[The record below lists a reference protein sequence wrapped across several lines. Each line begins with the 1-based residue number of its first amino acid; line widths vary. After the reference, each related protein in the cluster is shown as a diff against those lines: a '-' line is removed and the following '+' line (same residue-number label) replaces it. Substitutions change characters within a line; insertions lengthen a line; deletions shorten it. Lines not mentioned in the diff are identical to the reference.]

1 MCEAFFFYC
10 FRLIYCPKST
20 VSFIFSFCSK
30 RRQKRGLTDL
40 QLAGRGRQR
49 VSCIS
54 NCWAV
59 KQSVGLVTQL
69 LSYSCISPRDSPH
82 WCGWT
87 TAGSCLFRQGWAPRP
102 GLIYSHSRLGSGCL
116 LSELFPSMF
125 SVAAAINI
133 IAGISKVLSFYQC
146 GDIKCY
152 HSINA

>member
-1 MCEAFFFYC
+1 MTASIFPQVCVKLFFFTVLGL
-10 FRLIYCPKST
+10 FIDLST

-54 NCWAV
+54 DCWAV
-59 KQSVGLVTQL
+59 KQSVGLVTRL
-69 LSYSCISPRDSPH
+69 LIYFSKRQPSLM
-82 WCGWT
+82 WT
-87 TAGSCLFRQGWAPRP
+87 TAGSCLGRVGLRGPVC
-102 GLIYSHSRLGSGCL
+102 LIYSHSRLGSGCL

-133 IAGISKVLSFYQC
+133 IAGILKVLSFYQFQTRFN
-146 GDIKCY
+146 
-152 HSINA
+152 H